1 MIAPTKRAY
10 RKNGVLTVRCNV
22 TVNELDRAYLIALGN
37 GNLSAGIALA
47 CDAVRKAKPVKN
59 NLPSGSNLARE
70 YPAIPDVTIRSY
82 KK

>member
-47 CDAVRKAKPVKN
+47 CDAVRKTKPKTAK
-59 NLPSGSNLARE
+59 
-70 YPAIPDVTIRSY
+70 
-82 KK
+82 